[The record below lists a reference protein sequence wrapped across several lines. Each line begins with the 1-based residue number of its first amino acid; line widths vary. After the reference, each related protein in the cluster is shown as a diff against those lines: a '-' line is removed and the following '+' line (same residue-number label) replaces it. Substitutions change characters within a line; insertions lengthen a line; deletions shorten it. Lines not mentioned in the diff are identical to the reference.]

1 MYEAILSRLIE
12 KQVSIILLSCLLF
25 ALAQSAMALPEDRE
39 QPITL
44 EADSAQYDHVTGKS
58 TYTGNVIV
66 IQGTMR
72 LDAETATVFFEGG
85 DILRMEATG
94 KPTKFR
100 YQATHDKP
108 PIDGVGRKI
117 VYNVPDAKVVVTGKA
132 SFTQGGDK
140 FNGERIEYD
149 LNKDLVKAN
158 GGRIKFIIQPRPS
171 KENKNK
177 Q

>member
-1 MYEAILSRLIE
+1 MYEAILSRRIN
-12 KQVSIILLSCLLF
+12 KQVSLIALLWLLL
-25 ALAQSAMALPEDRE
+25 ALAQPAVALPEDRE

-58 TYTGNVIV
+58 TYTGNVVV

-72 LDAETATVFFEGG
+72 LAADTATVFFKEG

-94 KPTKFR
+94 EPTKFH

-108 PIDGVGRKI
+108 PIDGVGQKI
-117 VYNVPDAKVVVTGKA
+117 VYNVPDAIVVVTGKA

-149 LNKDLVKAN
+149 LNKAYY
-158 GGRIKFIIQPRPS
+158 QH
-171 KENKNK
+171 
-177 Q
+177 

>member
-1 MYEAILSRLIE
+1 MYEAILSRPAEQQVRLI
-12 KQVSIILLSCLLF
+12 VLLWLLF
-25 ALAQSAMALPEDRE
+25 ALAQSAVALPEDRE

-66 IQGTMR
+66 TQGTMR
-72 LDAETATVFFEGG
+72 LDADSATVVFENG

-94 KPTKFR
+94 KPTKFH

-108 PIDGVGRKI
+108 PIDGVGHKI
-117 VYNVPDAKVVVTGKA
+117 VYNVPKATVVVTGKA
-132 SFTQGGDK
+132 SFTQGGDR

-158 GGRIKFIIQPRPS
+158 GGRIKFIIQPRPA
-171 KENKNK
+171 KKN
-177 Q
+177 

>member
-1 MYEAILSRLIE
+1 MYEASSSRPTE
-12 KQVSIILLSCLLF
+12 QQARFILLLCLLF
-25 ALAQSAMALPEDRE
+25 ALAQFAVALPEDRE

-58 TYTGNVIV
+58 TYTGNVV
-66 IQGTMR
+66 VTQGTMR
-72 LDAETATVFFEGG
+72 LAAESATVFFKDG

-94 KPTKFR
+94 KPTKFH

-108 PIDGVGRKI
+108 PINGVGQKI
-117 VYNVPDAKVVVTGKA
+117 VYNVPNATVVVTGKA
-132 SFTQGGDK
+132 SFTQGGDQ

-158 GGRIKFIIQPRPS
+158 GGRIKFIIQPRPP
-171 KENKNK
+171 KKN
-177 Q
+177 